1 MGNINFSKKDENE
14 ARNVIKYLLEL
25 FKNKNV
31 HSDHLIIYQFIIFYG
46 TMFLDTKEA
55 LSLVAQMQDVFE
67 PDKTLN

>member
-1 MGNINFSKKDENE
+1 MGNINFSEKDENE

-67 PDKTLN
+67 PNKTLN

>member
-1 MGNINFSKKDENE
+1 M
-14 ARNVIKYLLEL
+14 LEL

>member
-1 MGNINFSKKDENE
+1 MGNINFSEKDENE

>member
-1 MGNINFSKKDENE
+1 MGNINFSEKDENE
-14 ARNVIKYLLEL
+14 ARNVIKYLVEL

-55 LSLVAQMQDVFE
+55 LSLVAQMQDIFE